1 MESKKRYYLVSI
13 LLECDP
19 GTHITDDA
27 NVSFEDEPGVL
38 GSTITNVIPVI
49 GVTKSQKR
57 DLVKKAARRMNA
69 LVPVGGDHA

>member
-19 GTHITDDA
+19 GTHITDDV
-27 NVSFEDEPGVL
+27 NVSFEDEPEVL
-38 GSTITNVIPVI
+38 GSTVTNVIPVV

-57 DLVKKAARRMNA
+57 DLVKTAAKRMNA
-69 LVPVGGDHA
+69 LVPVGGENA